1 MLYDLLIGGLVAAA
15 YLVPIVVFALAIR
28 PAADVVQSVGHSATA
43 V

>member
-1 MLYDLLIGGLVAAA
+1 VRIQDFQIQKR
-15 YLVPIVVFALAIR
+15 VFALAIR